1 MSERFQPGHYYHLY
15 NRGVNRGP
23 IFFCQENWA
32 FFIRRMRDYFKPDL
46 VQIVAYAL
54 MPTHYHILVL
64 SHTNKLSEHV
74 MQPFATSYV
83 KAVNRQQNRVGP
95 LFQGPFRSKIVDN
108 DAYLSHL
115 TRYIHLN
122 PVAAGY
128 VGSPGEWPYS
138 SYRDYIG
145 LRNGTLAHSD
155 VVLQRF
161 PTRTDYQ
168 TFVESKIDE
177 RNVAFERW
185 LREALEREEMR

>member
-1 MSERFQPGHYYHLY
+1 MTQRFQPGHYYHLY

-32 FFIRRMRDYFKPDL
+32 FFIQRMRHYFKPEL
-46 VQIVAYAL
+46 VQIIAYAL
-54 MPTHYHILVL
+54 MPTHYHILL
-64 SHTNKLSEHV
+64 LTHISKLSEMV

-95 LFQGPFRSKIVDN
+95 LFQGPFRSKLVDN
-108 DAYLSHL
+108 DEYLSHL

-122 PVAAGY
+122 PVVADH
-128 VGSPGEWPYS
+128 VKSPSEWPYS

-155 VVLQRF
+155 IVLRRF
-161 PTRTDYQ
+161 PAPSDYQ
-168 TFVESKIDE
+168 AFVEQHSAKQ
-177 RNVAFERW
+177 NAAFEHW
-185 LREALEREEMR
+185 LSDTLKQEMR